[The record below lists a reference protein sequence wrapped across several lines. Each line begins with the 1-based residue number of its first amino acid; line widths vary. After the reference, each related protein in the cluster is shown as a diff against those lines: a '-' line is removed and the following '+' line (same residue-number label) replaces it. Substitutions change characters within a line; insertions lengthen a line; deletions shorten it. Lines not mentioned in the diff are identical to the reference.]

1 MNNSLKEYNLVK
13 TVMLGALD
21 RFDMSETFL
30 NTYCLR
36 KTIILLI
43 GDPLRKQCLEG
54 LDMSVW
60 DNFTSMT

>member
-36 KTIILLI
+36 KTITLFDRWSLKKTMP
-43 GDPLRKQCLEG
+43 GRVRHVCLG
-54 LDMSVW
+54 
-60 DNFTSMT
+60 